1 MKKRNR
7 FIIVLVCVVGFFVI
21 SPVLVFYSMGY
32 RFDFEK
38 MIITAT
44 GGIYVRSFPAPE
56 QVVIDSKITQKPG
69 LFSNWVFVQSLIP
82 NEHAVLVQ
90 KTDHYDYFKTIL
102 VEEKEVTKLENIILF
117 KKDILFEPADPTQSP
132 FNVKKITS
140 PIKKSV
146 AFAEQNG
153 NIIWLGTDGFL
164 YKSSASDILAEPTKL
179 TLTQIEMSDEGVYQ
193 VTADNKNIFVNNDGN
208 LLFLNPKTNELEYIY
223 SPIKDIKIS
232 PNGESI
238 VFHGDKNIYTALVS
252 NVLNIKNGLLY
263 KSPEKINN
271 FLWLND
277 YYIVFTAG
285 YKIIVSETDYR
296 GNVNAVTLSPKINLE
311 KPEIYFDQQ
320 ENKLYI
326 STGDILLLSE
336 KLIP

>member
-1 MKKRNR
+1 
-7 FIIVLVCVVGFFVI
+7 
-21 SPVLVFYSMGY
+21 
-32 RFDFEK
+32 
-38 MIITAT
+38 MIIK
-44 GGIYVRSFPAPE
+44 YNR
-56 QVVIDSKITQKPG
+56 VVKSYAMSK
-69 LFSNWVFVQSLIP
+69 SP
-82 NEHAVLVQ
+82 N
-90 KTDHYDYFKTIL
+90 
-102 VEEKEVTKLENIILF
+102 
-117 KKDILFEPADPTQSP
+117 
-132 FNVKKITS
+132 
-140 PIKKSV
+140 
-146 AFAEQNG
+146 QNG
-153 NIIWLGTDGFL
+153 LSLEFGCDNTIIAIN
-164 YKSSASDILAEPTKL
+164 S
-179 TLTQIEMSDEGVYQ
+179 V
-193 VTADNKNIFVNNDGN
+193 
-208 LLFLNPKTNELEYIY
+208 NPKTNELEYIY

-285 YKIIVSETDYR
+285 NKIIVSETDYR